1 MLVIFL
7 NNKIISCDSII
18 PLALEFRDRFPERKI
33 IFITFENRT
42 LNALKDNTVIWNVM
56 QSCGKI
62 FSVDTRSSNKFN
74 LIYNLVRIVSMLS
87 YIGLRTLVSKTVF
100 IHFKILRERPFYF
113 FYLINKKRTF
123 FFESEPFTESTNQ
136 KLQSNNFV
144 RHNKFVSDRPSAEF
158 YVTTTDRWN
167 QVVTANKYG
176 KKLIIIPP
184 LKSSKLWVKYIDSIS
199 NEYFPLTNGQNNNE
213 PIITFFLGT
222 LDKLDYIKIEVSK
235 LLIQTLDVL
244 DKLTGDIKV
253 FLKPHMITDINLL
266 KEILKNRDQ
275 NKYVISYLHPS
286 VLASRS
292 VFVICNYY
300 TTAIID
306 SYLRGVP
313 SIEYTNYEDKL
324 LTLTNHRTTG
334 LAVNYFINNDLSRLC
349 EAIHNIIN
357 NGTIPTDMIDRKLE
371 CRPPPD
377 FEYLFELLS
386 K

>member
-1 MLVIFL
+1 
-7 NNKIISCDSII
+7 
-18 PLALEFRDRFPERKI
+18 
-33 IFITFENRT
+33 
-42 LNALKDNTVIWNVM
+42 
-56 QSCGKI
+56 
-62 FSVDTRSSNKFN
+62 
-74 LIYNLVRIVSMLS
+74 
-87 YIGLRTLVSKTVF
+87 
-100 IHFKILRERPFYF
+100 
-113 FYLINKKRTF
+113 
-123 FFESEPFTESTNQ
+123 
-136 KLQSNNFV
+136 
-144 RHNKFVSDRPSAEF
+144 
-158 YVTTTDRWN
+158 
-167 QVVTANKYG
+167 
-176 KKLIIIPP
+176 
-184 LKSSKLWVKYIDSIS
+184 
-199 NEYFPLTNGQNNNE
+199 LTNGQNNNKF
-213 PIITFFLGT
+213 IITFFLGS
-222 LDKLDYIKIEVSK
+222 LDRLDYTKIEVSK

-313 SIEYTNYEDKL
+313 SIEYTNYEDRL

-334 LAVNYFINNDLSRLC
+334 LAVNYFINNDVSRLC

-357 NGTIPTDMIDRKLE
+357 NGTIPKDMIDRKLE